1 MNYFTKV
8 LKYGLDYTYYGVL
21 NIVFNILYAIFSAL
35 AFVSFIPMLDVLFKQ
50 TKGVYIKPEYF
61 GISNIREYLEDYF
74 NYYISRQLETDI
86 SSTLILVVG
95 IVIFF
100 FLMKNLFNYLALYNI
115 TFVKNGLLKNLRGKL
130 YSKVVSM
137 PISYFLNKKKGD
149 LMSRITADILEIQTS
164 YLSILE
170 LMVREPLTILFTL
183 IVMFTI
189 SPELTLFVILFIP
202 ISGFIISII
211 GKKLR
216 KDSKEVQQQQS
227 NFLSMIDETI
237 SGQKVIKSFL
247 SESFFNQKFD
257 SINEM
262 LYKFSN
268 KVINRKNLAGPFS
281 EFMGILVIGVLL
293 WFGGKMVLINETIS
307 GTTFIVFMGLAYN
320 ILTPAKNLSKSF
332 YSIKKGNAA
341 AERVF
346 EIIEFKPENDSN
358 RDQLLETFIDKIE
371 FKNVDFSFGQTKIL
385 DKISFTIKKGE
396 SVALVGSSGSGKT
409 TIANL
414 LNGFYN
420 SDSGSIS
427 IDGMEI
433 SSITRESLYKKISIV
448 TQESI
453 LFNDTIMNNIRIG
466 DLDSIDGDIIN
477 AAKEANAHE
486 FILEQ
491 NEKYDTNIGD
501 YGGKLSG
508 GQKQRITIARAMLKS
523 PSILILDEAT
533 SSLDSESEKHV
544 QSAIENLMNQRTVFV
559 IAHRLS
565 TVHNASKI
573 LVLDNGKI
581 VQEGKHEELVN
592 IDGLYKQLHK
602 MQFRT

>member
-1 MNYFTKV
+1 MNYFTRV

-21 NIVFNILYAIFSAL
+21 NIIFNILYAIFSAL

-50 TKGVYIKPEYF
+50 TKDVYSEPEYS

-130 YSKVVSM
+130 YSRVISM

-247 SESFFNQKFD
+247 SESYFNQKFN
-257 SINEM
+257 SINQM

-346 EIIEFKPENDSN
+346 EIIEFQPDNDSN
-358 RDQLLETFIDKIE
+358 RDQLLETFNDKIE
-371 FKNVDFSFGQTKIL
+371 FKNVDFSYGQIKIL
-385 DKISFTIKKGE
+385 DNISFSIKKGE

-420 SDSGSIS
+420 SNSGSIS

-433 SSITRESLYKKISIV
+433 SSITRDSLYKNISIV

-466 DLDSIDGDIIN
+466 DLDSMDEDIVN

-486 FILEQ
+486 FIIQ
-491 NEKYDTNIGD
+491 QIEKYDTNIGD

-508 GQKQRITIARAMLKS
+508 GQKQRLTIARAMLKS

-533 SSLDSESEKHV
+533 SSLDSESEKKI
-544 QSAIENLMNQRTVFV
+544 QDAIDKLMLDKTSLI
-559 IAHRLS
+559 IAHKFS
-565 TVHNASKI
+565 TIKKCDKI
-573 LVLDNGKI
+573 ILIDKGRI
-581 VQEGKHEELVN
+581 VAEGTHDELIN
-592 IDGLYKQLHK
+592 SNSSYKNMNELQ
-602 MQFRT
+602 M

>member
-50 TKGVYIKPEYF
+50 TKDVYIEPEYS

-130 YSKVVSM
+130 YSRVISM

-247 SESFFNQKFD
+247 SESYFNQKFN
-257 SINEM
+257 SINKM

-346 EIIEFKPENDSN
+346 EIIEFQPDNDSN
-358 RDQLLETFIDKIE
+358 RDQLLETFNDKIE
-371 FKNVDFSFGQTKIL
+371 FKNVDFSYGQTKIL
-385 DKISFTIKKGE
+385 DKISFSIKKGD

-420 SDSGSIS
+420 SNSGSIS

-433 SSITRESLYKKISIV
+433 SSITRDSLYKNISIV

-466 DLDSIDGDIIN
+466 DLDSMDEDIVN

-486 FILEQ
+486 FIIQQIEQ
-491 NEKYDTNIGD
+491 YDTNIGD

-508 GQKQRITIARAMLKS
+508 GQKQRLTIARAMLKS

-533 SSLDSESEKHV
+533 SSLDSESEKKI
-544 QSAIENLMNQRTVFV
+544 QDAIDKLMLDKTSLI
-559 IAHRLS
+559 IAHKFS
-565 TVHNASKI
+565 TIKKCDKI
-573 LVLDNGKI
+573 ILIDKGRI
-581 VQEGKHEELVN
+581 VAEGTHDELIN
-592 IDGLYKQLHK
+592 SNSSYKNMNELQ
-602 MQFRT
+602 M

>member
-8 LKYGLDYTYYGVL
+8 LKYGLEYSYFAVL
-21 NIVFNILYAIFSAL
+21 NILFNILYAIFSAL

-50 TKGVYIKPEYF
+50 TKKVYEVPEYS
-61 GISNIREYLEDYF
+61 GIGNIREYAENYF
-74 NYYISRQLETDI
+74 NYYISKQLETDI
-86 SSTLILVVG
+86 STTLIIVVS

-100 FLMKNLFNYLALYNI
+100 FLMKNVFNYLALFNI
-115 TFVKNGLLKNLRGKL
+115 TFVKNGLLKKLRESL
-130 YSKVVSM
+130 YSKVLVM
-137 PISYFLNKKKGD
+137 PIPYFINKKKGD

-211 GKKLR
+211 GKRLR

-227 NFLSMIDETI
+227 NFLSIIDETI

-247 SESFFNQKFD
+247 SESFFSRKFD
-257 SINEM
+257 KINH
-262 LYKFSN
+262 LLFKYSN

-293 WFGGKMVLINETIS
+293 WFGGRMVLVSESIS

-346 EIIEFKPENDSN
+346 EIIEYDKYSNDRTRNIEIEEFK
-358 RDQLLETFIDKIE
+358 DKISFQDLE
-371 FKNVDFSFGQTKIL
+371 FSYGESKIL
-385 DKISFTIKKGE
+385 DGITFTIKKGE
-396 SVALVGSSGSGKT
+396 SVALVGSSGSGKS

-414 LNGFYN
+414 LNGFF
-420 SDSGSIS
+420 SADSGSLL
-427 IDGMEI
+427 IDGINI
-433 SSITRESLYKKISIV
+433 SDIKRESLYKNISIV

-453 LFNDTIMNNIRIG
+453 LFNDNIFNNIKIG
-466 DLDSIDGDIIN
+466 NLDSEKEDIIS

-486 FILEQ
+486 FIEEQ
-491 NEKYDTNIGD
+491 INGYETVIGD
-501 YGGKLSG
+501 YGNKLSG
-508 GQKQRITIARAMLKS
+508 GQKQRLTIARAMLKS

-533 SSLDSESEKHV
+533 SSLDSKSEKKI
-544 QSAIENLMNQRTVFV
+544 QDAINKLMQGKTSLI
-559 IAHRLS
+559 IAHKFS
-565 TVHNASKI
+565 TIKKCDKI
-573 LVLDNGKI
+573 ILIDKGRI
-581 VQEGKHEELVN
+581 IAQGTHEELIN
-592 IDGLYKQLHK
+592 SNSSYKNMNELQI
-602 MQFRT
+602 

>member
-1 MNYFTKV
+1 MSYFTRV
-8 LKYGLDYTYYGVL
+8 LKYGIEYYYYGVL
-21 NIVFNILYAIFSAL
+21 NILFNILYAIFSAL

-50 TKGVYIKPEYF
+50 TKTVYTEPKYVGF
-61 GISNIREYLEDYF
+61 SNILEYTEDYF
-74 NYYISRQLETDI
+74 NYYLSNQLETDI

-115 TFVKNGLLKNLRGKL
+115 TFVKNGLLKNLRENL
-130 YSKVVSM
+130 YSKVLNM

-170 LMVREPLTILFTL
+170 LMVREPLTIIFTL

-189 SPELTLFVILFIP
+189 SPQLTLFVTLFIP

-227 NFLSMIDETI
+227 NFLSIIDETI

-247 SESFFNQKFD
+247 SENFFHNKFK
-257 SINEM
+257 SINNL
-262 LYKFSN
+262 LYRFSN

-293 WFGGKMVLINETIS
+293 WFGGKMVLISETIS

-346 EIIEFKPENDSN
+346 EIIEYNKNKYDENRTLDFKKFKKNI
-358 RDQLLETFIDKIE
+358 TFNNVE
-371 FKNVDFSFGQTKIL
+371 FSYGEVKIL
-385 DKISFTIKKGE
+385 DKISFTINKGE

-414 LNGFYN
+414 LNGFFGPT
-420 SDSGSIS
+420 SGNILIDDISIS
-427 IDGMEI
+427 N
-433 SSITRESLYKKISIV
+433 ITKESLYRNISIV

-453 LFNDTIMNNIRIG
+453 LFNDTILNNIRIG
-466 DLDSIDGDIIN
+466 NLEASKEDIIE
-477 AAKEANAHE
+477 ASKEANAHE
-486 FILEQ
+486 FIQEQ
-491 NEKYDTNIGD
+491 LNSYDTTIGD
-501 YGGKLSG
+501 YGNNLSG
-508 GQKQRITIARAMLKS
+508 GQKQRLTIARAMLKS

-533 SSLDSESEKHV
+533 SSLDSKSEKKI
-544 QSAIENLMNQRTVFV
+544 QNAIDKLMHGKTSLI
-559 IAHRLS
+559 IAHKFS
-565 TVHNASKI
+565 TIKKCDKI
-573 LVLDNGKI
+573 ILIDKGRI
-581 VQEGKHEELVN
+581 IAQGTHQELINSNSSYKNMNELQ
-592 IDGLYKQLHK
+592 I
-602 MQFRT
+602 

>member
-1 MNYFTKV
+1 MSYFTRV
-8 LKYGLDYTYYGVL
+8 LKYGIEYYNYGVL
-21 NIVFNILYAIFSAL
+21 NILFNILYAIFSAL

-50 TKGVYIKPEYF
+50 TKTVYTEPEYVGF
-61 GISNIREYLEDYF
+61 SNILEYTEDYF
-74 NYYISRQLETDI
+74 NYYLSNQLETDI

-115 TFVKNGLLKNLRGKL
+115 TFVKNGLLKNLRENL
-130 YSKVVSM
+130 YFKVLNM
-137 PISYFLNKKKGD
+137 PIPYFLNKKKGD

-170 LMVREPLTILFTL
+170 LMVREPLTIIFTL

-189 SPELTLFVILFIP
+189 SPQLTLFVTLFIP

-227 NFLSMIDETI
+227 NFLSIIDETI

-247 SESFFNQKFD
+247 SENFFHNKFK
-257 SINEM
+257 SINNL
-262 LYKFSN
+262 LYRFSN

-293 WFGGKMVLINETIS
+293 WFGGKMVLISETIS

-346 EIIEFKPENDSN
+346 EIIEY
-358 RDQLLETFIDKIE
+358 DKDKYEEKRTIE
-371 FKNVDFSFGQTKIL
+371 FKKFNKNITFNNVEFNYGEVKIL

-414 LNGFYN
+414 LNGFFGPT
-420 SDSGSIS
+420 SGNILIDDINIS
-427 IDGMEI
+427 N
-433 SSITRESLYKKISIV
+433 ITKETLYRKISIV

-453 LFNDTIMNNIRIG
+453 LFNDTILNNIRIG
-466 DLDSIDGDIIN
+466 NLEASKEDIIE
-477 AAKEANAHE
+477 ASKEANAHE
-486 FILEQ
+486 FIQEQ
-491 NEKYDTNIGD
+491 LNGYDTMIGD
-501 YGGKLSG
+501 YGNNLSG
-508 GQKQRITIARAMLKS
+508 GQKQRLTIARAMLKS

-533 SSLDSESEKHV
+533 SSLDSESEKKI
-544 QSAIENLMNQRTVFV
+544 QNAIDKLMHGKTSLI
-559 IAHRLS
+559 IAHKFS
-565 TVHNASKI
+565 TIKKCDKI
-573 LVLDNGKI
+573 ILIDKGRI
-581 VQEGKHEELVN
+581 IAQGTHQELINSNSSYKNMNELQ
-592 IDGLYKQLHK
+592 I
-602 MQFRT
+602 

>member
-50 TKGVYIKPEYF
+50 TKEVYIEPEYS

-130 YSKVVSM
+130 YSKVISM

-346 EIIEFKPENDSN
+346 EIIEFKLDNDSN
-358 RDQLLETFIDKIE
+358 RDQLLETFKDKIE
-371 FKNVDFSFGQTKIL
+371 FKNVDFSYGQSKIL
-385 DKISFTIKKGE
+385 DKISFTIKKGQ

-433 SSITRESLYKKISIV
+433 SSITRESLYKNISIV

-466 DLDSIDGDIIN
+466 DLDSIDEDIVN

-491 NEKYDTNIGD
+491 SEKYDTNIGD

-508 GQKQRITIARAMLKS
+508 GQKQRLTIARAMLKS

-533 SSLDSESEKHV
+533 SSLDSESEKKI
-544 QSAIENLMNQRTVFV
+544 QDAIDKLMVDKTLLI
-559 IAHRLS
+559 IAHKFS
-565 TVHNASKI
+565 TIKKCDKI
-573 LVLDNGKI
+573 ILIDKGRILA
-581 VQEGKHEELVN
+581 EGTHDELIN
-592 IDGLYKQLHK
+592 SNSSYKNMNELQ
-602 MQFRT
+602 M

>member
-50 TKGVYIKPEYF
+50 TKEVYIEPEYS

-130 YSKVVSM
+130 YSKVISM

-346 EIIEFKPENDSN
+346 EIIEFKPDNDSN
-358 RDQLLETFIDKIE
+358 RDQLLETFKDKIE
-371 FKNVDFSFGQTKIL
+371 FKNVDFSYGQSKIL
-385 DKISFTIKKGE
+385 DKISFTIKKGQ

-427 IDGMEI
+427 IDGMQI

-491 NEKYDTNIGD
+491 SEKYDTNIGD

-508 GQKQRITIARAMLKS
+508 GQKQRLTIARAMLKS

-533 SSLDSESEKHV
+533 SSLDSESEKKI
-544 QSAIENLMNQRTVFV
+544 QDAIDKLMLDKTSLI
-559 IAHRLS
+559 IAHKFS
-565 TVHNASKI
+565 TIRKCDKI
-573 LVLDNGKI
+573 ILIDKGRI
-581 VQEGKHEELVN
+581 VAEGTHDELIN
-592 IDGLYKQLHK
+592 SNSSYKNMNELQ
-602 MQFRT
+602 M

>member
-1 MNYFTKV
+1 MSYFTRV
-8 LKYGLDYTYYGVL
+8 LKYGIEYYNYGVL
-21 NIVFNILYAIFSAL
+21 NILFNILYAIFSAL

-50 TKGVYIKPEYF
+50 TKTVYTEPEYVGF
-61 GISNIREYLEDYF
+61 SNILEYTEDYF
-74 NYYISRQLETDI
+74 NYYLSNRIETDI

-115 TFVKNGLLKNLRGKL
+115 TFVKNGLLKNLRENL
-130 YSKVVSM
+130 YSKVLNM

-170 LMVREPLTILFTL
+170 LMVREPLTIIFTL

-189 SPELTLFVILFIP
+189 SPQLTLFVTLFIP

-227 NFLSMIDETI
+227 NFLSIIDETI

-247 SESFFNQKFD
+247 SENFFHNKFK
-257 SINEM
+257 SINNL
-262 LYKFSN
+262 LYRFSN

-293 WFGGKMVLINETIS
+293 WFGGKMVLISETIS

-346 EIIEFKPENDSN
+346 EIIEYNKNKYDENRTLDFKKFKKNI
-358 RDQLLETFIDKIE
+358 TFNNVE
-371 FKNVDFSFGQTKIL
+371 FSYGEVKIL

-414 LNGFYN
+414 LNGFF
-420 SDSGSIS
+420 SPTSGNILIDDINIS
-427 IDGMEI
+427 N
-433 SSITRESLYKKISIV
+433 ITKESLYRNISIV

-453 LFNDTIMNNIRIG
+453 LFNDTILNNIRIG
-466 DLDSIDGDIIN
+466 NLEASKEDIIE
-477 AAKEANAHE
+477 ASKEANAHE
-486 FILEQ
+486 FIQEQ
-491 NEKYDTNIGD
+491 LNSYDTTIGD
-501 YGGKLSG
+501 YGNNLSG
-508 GQKQRITIARAMLKS
+508 GQKQRLTIARAMLKS

-533 SSLDSESEKHV
+533 SSLDSESEKKI
-544 QSAIENLMNQRTVFV
+544 QIAIDKLMHGKTSLI
-559 IAHRLS
+559 IAHKFS
-565 TVHNASKI
+565 TIKKCDKI
-573 LVLDNGKI
+573 ILIDKGRI
-581 VQEGKHEELVN
+581 IAQGTHQELINSNSSYKNMNELQ
-592 IDGLYKQLHK
+592 I
-602 MQFRT
+602 

>member
-1 MNYFTKV
+1 MSYFTRV
-8 LKYGLDYTYYGVL
+8 LKYGIEYYNYGVL
-21 NIVFNILYAIFSAL
+21 NILFNILYAIFSAL

-50 TKGVYIKPEYF
+50 TKTVYTEPEYVGF
-61 GISNIREYLEDYF
+61 SNILEYTEDYF
-74 NYYISRQLETDI
+74 NYYLSNQLETDI

-115 TFVKNGLLKNLRGKL
+115 TFVKNGLLKNLRENL
-130 YSKVVSM
+130 YSKVLNM

-170 LMVREPLTILFTL
+170 LMVREPLTIIFTL

-189 SPELTLFVILFIP
+189 SPQLTLFVTLFIP

-227 NFLSMIDETI
+227 NFLSIIDETI

-247 SESFFNQKFD
+247 SENFFHNKFK
-257 SINEM
+257 SINNL
-262 LYKFSN
+262 LYRFSN

-293 WFGGKMVLINETIS
+293 WFGGKMVLISETIS

-346 EIIEFKPENDSN
+346 EIIEYNKNKYDENRTLDFKKFKKNI
-358 RDQLLETFIDKIE
+358 TFNNVE
-371 FKNVDFSFGQTKIL
+371 FSYGEVKIL
-385 DKISFTIKKGE
+385 DKISFTINKGE

-414 LNGFYN
+414 LNGFFGPT
-420 SDSGSIS
+420 SGNILIDDISIS
-427 IDGMEI
+427 N
-433 SSITRESLYKKISIV
+433 ITKESLYRNISIV

-453 LFNDTIMNNIRIG
+453 LFNDTILNNIRIG
-466 DLDSIDGDIIN
+466 NLEASKEDIIE
-477 AAKEANAHE
+477 ASKEANAHE
-486 FILEQ
+486 FIQEQ
-491 NEKYDTNIGD
+491 LNSYDTTIGD
-501 YGGKLSG
+501 YGNNLSG
-508 GQKQRITIARAMLKS
+508 GQKQRLTIARAMLKS

-533 SSLDSESEKHV
+533 SSLDSESEKKI
-544 QSAIENLMNQRTVFV
+544 QNAIDKLMHGKTSLI
-559 IAHRLS
+559 IAHKFS
-565 TVHNASKI
+565 TIKKCDKI
-573 LVLDNGKI
+573 ILIDKGRI
-581 VQEGKHEELVN
+581 IAQGTHEELIN
-592 IDGLYKQLHK
+592 SNSSYKNMNELQI
-602 MQFRT
+602 

>member
-8 LKYGLDYTYYGVL
+8 LKYGLEYSYFAVL
-21 NIVFNILYAIFSAL
+21 NILFNILYAIFSAL

-50 TKGVYIKPEYF
+50 TKKVYEMPVYS
-61 GISNIREYLEDYF
+61 GIGNIREYAENYF
-74 NYYISRQLETDI
+74 NYYISKQLETDI
-86 SSTLILVVG
+86 STTLIIVVS

-100 FLMKNLFNYLALYNI
+100 FLMKNVFNYLALFNI
-115 TFVKNGLLKNLRGKL
+115 TFVKNGLLKKLRERL
-130 YSKVVSM
+130 YSKVLVM
-137 PISYFLNKKKGD
+137 PIPYFINKKKGD

-211 GKKLR
+211 GKRLR

-227 NFLSMIDETI
+227 NFLSIIEETI

-247 SESFFNQKFD
+247 SESFFSRKFD
-257 SINEM
+257 KINH
-262 LYKFSN
+262 LLFKYSN

-293 WFGGKMVLINETIS
+293 WFGGRMVLVSESIS

-346 EIIEFKPENDSN
+346 EIIEYDKYTNDGTRN
-358 RDQLLETFIDKIE
+358 IEIEE
-371 FKNVDFSFGQTKIL
+371 FKNKISFQDLEFSYGESKIL
-385 DKISFTIKKGE
+385 DGITFTIKKGE
-396 SVALVGSSGSGKT
+396 SVALVGSSGSGKS

-414 LNGFYN
+414 LNGFF
-420 SDSGSIS
+420 SADSGSLL
-427 IDGMEI
+427 IDGINI
-433 SSITRESLYKKISIV
+433 SDIKRESLYKNISIV

-453 LFNDTIMNNIRIG
+453 LFNDNIFNNIKIG
-466 DLDSIDGDIIN
+466 NLDAEKEDIIR

-486 FILEQ
+486 FIEEQ
-491 NEKYDTNIGD
+491 INGYETVIGD
-501 YGGKLSG
+501 YGNKLSG
-508 GQKQRITIARAMLKS
+508 GQKQRLTIARAMLKS

-533 SSLDSESEKHV
+533 SSLDSKSEKKI
-544 QSAIENLMNQRTVFV
+544 QDAINKLMQGKTSLI
-559 IAHRLS
+559 IAHKFS
-565 TVHNASKI
+565 TIKKCDKI
-573 LVLDNGKI
+573 ILIDKGRI
-581 VQEGKHEELVN
+581 IAQGTHEELIN
-592 IDGLYKQLHK
+592 SNSSYKNMNELQI
-602 MQFRT
+602 

>member
-1 MNYFTKV
+1 MNYFTRV
-8 LKYGLDYTYYGVL
+8 LKYGIDYSYFGLL
-21 NIVFNILYAIFSAL
+21 NILFNILYAIFSAL

-50 TKGVYIKPEYF
+50 TEIVYTKPEYT
-61 GISNIREYLEDYF
+61 GIGNIREYLESYF
-74 NYYISRQLETDI
+74 NYYLSSQLETDV
-86 SSTLILVVG
+86 SSTLIIVVG
-95 IVIFF
+95 IVVFF
-100 FLMKNLFNYLALYNI
+100 FLMKNIFNYLALYNI
-115 TFVKNGLLKNLRGKL
+115 TFVKNGLLKNLRENL
-130 YSKVVSM
+130 YSKVLNM

-189 SPELTLFVILFIP
+189 SPRLTLFVTLFIP

-227 NFLSMIDETI
+227 NFLSIIDETI

-247 SESFFNQKFD
+247 SESFFLDKFKG
-257 SINEM
+257 INS
-262 LYKFSN
+262 LLFKFSN

-293 WFGGKMVLINETIS
+293 WFGGKMVLISETIS

-346 EIIEFKPENDSN
+346 EIIEYNNDRVDQKRVVELIKFENKI
-358 RDQLLETFIDKIE
+358 TFENIE
-371 FKNVDFSFGQTKIL
+371 FNYGDSKIL
-385 DKISFTIKKGE
+385 DKISFNINKGE

-409 TIANL
+409 TIANI
-414 LNGFYN
+414 LNGFFN
-420 SDSGSIS
+420 PKSGNLLIDNNNIS
-427 IDGMEI
+427 Q
-433 SSITRESLYKKISIV
+433 ITKESLYKNISIV

-453 LFNDTIMNNIRIG
+453 LFNDSILNNIKIG
-466 DLDSIDGDIIN
+466 NLDSKKEDVIN
-477 AAKEANAHE
+477 AAKDANAHE
-486 FILEQ
+486 FIEQ
-491 NEKYDTNIGD
+491 QLNGYDTMIGD
-501 YGGKLSG
+501 YGNKLSG
-508 GQKQRITIARAMLKS
+508 GQKQRLTIARAMLKS

-533 SSLDSESEKHV
+533 SSLDSKSEKKI
-544 QSAIENLMNQRTVFV
+544 QDAINKLMEGKTSLI
-559 IAHRLS
+559 IAHKFS
-565 TVHNASKI
+565 TIKKCDKI
-573 LVLDNGKI
+573 ILIDKGRI
-581 VQEGKHEELVN
+581 IAQGTHEELIN
-592 IDGLYKQLHK
+592 SNSSYKNMNELQI
-602 MQFRT
+602 

>member
-8 LKYGLDYTYYGVL
+8 LKYGLEYSYFAVL
-21 NIVFNILYAIFSAL
+21 NILFNILYAIFSAL

-50 TKGVYIKPEYF
+50 TKKVYEMPVYS
-61 GISNIREYLEDYF
+61 GIGNIREYAENYF
-74 NYYISRQLETDI
+74 NYYISKQLETDI
-86 SSTLILVVG
+86 STTLIIVVS

-100 FLMKNLFNYLALYNI
+100 FLMKNVFNYLALFNI
-115 TFVKNGLLKNLRGKL
+115 TFVKNGLLKKLRESL
-130 YSKVVSM
+130 YSKVLVM
-137 PISYFLNKKKGD
+137 PIPYFINKKKGD

-211 GKKLR
+211 GKRLR

-227 NFLSMIDETI
+227 NFLSIIDETI

-247 SESFFNQKFD
+247 SESFFSRKFD
-257 SINEM
+257 KINHL
-262 LYKFSN
+262 LYKYSN

-293 WFGGKMVLINETIS
+293 WFGGRMVLVSESIS

-346 EIIEFKPENDSN
+346 EIIEYDKYTNDWTRNIEIEEFK
-358 RDQLLETFIDKIE
+358 DKISFQDLE
-371 FKNVDFSFGQTKIL
+371 FSYGESKIL
-385 DKISFTIKKGE
+385 DGITFTIKKGE
-396 SVALVGSSGSGKT
+396 SVALVGSSGSGKS

-414 LNGFYN
+414 LNGFF
-420 SDSGSIS
+420 SADSGSLL
-427 IDGMEI
+427 IDGINI
-433 SSITRESLYKKISIV
+433 SDIKRESLYKNISIV

-453 LFNDTIMNNIRIG
+453 LFNDNIFNNIKIG
-466 DLDSIDGDIIN
+466 NLDAEKEDIIR

-486 FILEQ
+486 FIEEQ
-491 NEKYDTNIGD
+491 INGYETVIGD
-501 YGGKLSG
+501 YGNKLSG
-508 GQKQRITIARAMLKS
+508 GQKQRLTIARAMLKS

-533 SSLDSESEKHV
+533 SSLDSKSEKKI
-544 QSAIENLMNQRTVFV
+544 QDAINKLMQGKTSLI
-559 IAHRLS
+559 IAHKFS
-565 TVHNASKI
+565 TIKKCDKI
-573 LVLDNGKI
+573 ILIDKGRI
-581 VQEGKHEELVN
+581 IAQGTHEELIN
-592 IDGLYKQLHK
+592 SNSSYKNMNELQI
-602 MQFRT
+602 

>member
-50 TKGVYIKPEYF
+50 TKEVYIEPEYS
-61 GISNIREYLEDYF
+61 GISNVREYLEDYF

-130 YSKVVSM
+130 YSKVISM

-358 RDQLLETFIDKIE
+358 RDQLLETFKDKIE
-371 FKNVDFSFGQTKIL
+371 FKNVDFSYGQSKIL
-385 DKISFTIKKGE
+385 DKISFTIKKGQ

-466 DLDSIDGDIIN
+466 DLDSTDGDIIN
-477 AAKEANAHE
+477 AAREANAHK

-491 NEKYDTNIGD
+491 SEKYDTNIGD

-508 GQKQRITIARAMLKS
+508 GQKQRLTIARAMLKS

-533 SSLDSESEKHV
+533 SSLDSESEKKI
-544 QSAIENLMNQRTVFV
+544 QDAIDKLMLDKTSLI
-559 IAHRLS
+559 IAHKFS
-565 TVHNASKI
+565 TIKKCDKI
-573 LVLDNGKI
+573 ILIDKGRI
-581 VQEGKHEELVN
+581 VAEGTHDELIN
-592 IDGLYKQLHK
+592 SNSSYKNMNELQ
-602 MQFRT
+602 M

>member
-1 MNYFTKV
+1 MNYFTRV

-21 NIVFNILYAIFSAL
+21 NIIFNILYAIFSAL

-50 TKGVYIKPEYF
+50 TKDVYTEPEYS

-130 YSKVVSM
+130 YSRVISM

-237 SGQKVIKSFL
+237 SGQKIIKSFL
-247 SESFFNQKFD
+247 SESYFNQKFN
-257 SINEM
+257 SINKM

-346 EIIEFKPENDSN
+346 EIIEFQPDNDSN
-358 RDQLLETFIDKIE
+358 RDQLLETFNDKIE
-371 FKNVDFSFGQTKIL
+371 FKNVDFSYGQTKIL
-385 DKISFTIKKGE
+385 DKISFSIKKGE

-420 SDSGSIS
+420 SNSGSIS

-433 SSITRESLYKKISIV
+433 SSITRDSLYKNISIV

-466 DLDSIDGDIIN
+466 DLDSMDEDIVN

-486 FILEQ
+486 FIIQ
-491 NEKYDTNIGD
+491 QIEKYDTNIGD
-501 YGGKLSG
+501 YGGRLSG
-508 GQKQRITIARAMLKS
+508 GQKQRLTIARAMLKS

-533 SSLDSESEKHV
+533 SSLDSESEKKI
-544 QSAIENLMNQRTVFV
+544 QDAIDKLMLDKTSLI
-559 IAHRLS
+559 IAHKFS
-565 TVHNASKI
+565 TIKKCDKI
-573 LVLDNGKI
+573 ILIDKGRI
-581 VQEGKHEELVN
+581 VAEGTHDELIN
-592 IDGLYKQLHK
+592 SNSSYKNMNELQ
-602 MQFRT
+602 M

>member
-8 LKYGLDYTYYGVL
+8 LKYGLEYSYFAVL
-21 NIVFNILYAIFSAL
+21 NILFNILYAIFSAL

-50 TKGVYIKPEYF
+50 TKKVYEAPVYS
-61 GISNIREYLEDYF
+61 GIGNIREYAENYF
-74 NYYISRQLETDI
+74 NYYISKQLETDI
-86 SSTLILVVG
+86 STTLIIVVS

-100 FLMKNLFNYLALYNI
+100 FLMKNVFNYLALFNI
-115 TFVKNGLLKNLRGKL
+115 TFVKNGLLKKLRESL
-130 YSKVVSM
+130 YSKVLVM
-137 PISYFLNKKKGD
+137 PIPYFINKKKGD

-211 GKKLR
+211 GKRLR

-227 NFLSMIDETI
+227 NFLSIIDETI

-247 SESFFNQKFD
+247 SESFFSRKFD
-257 SINEM
+257 KINHL
-262 LYKFSN
+262 LYKYSN

-293 WFGGKMVLINETIS
+293 WFGGRMVLVSESIS

-346 EIIEFKPENDSN
+346 EIIEYDKYTNDWTRNIEIENFK
-358 RDQLLETFIDKIE
+358 DKISFQDLE
-371 FKNVDFSFGQTKIL
+371 FSYGKSKIL
-385 DKISFTIKKGE
+385 DGITFTIKKGE
-396 SVALVGSSGSGKT
+396 SVALVGSSGSGKS

-414 LNGFYN
+414 LNGFF
-420 SDSGSIS
+420 SADSGSLL
-427 IDGMEI
+427 IDGINI
-433 SSITRESLYKKISIV
+433 SDIKRESLYKNISIV

-453 LFNDTIMNNIRIG
+453 LFNDNIFNNIKIG
-466 DLDSIDGDIIN
+466 NLDAEKEDIIS

-486 FILEQ
+486 FIEEQ
-491 NEKYDTNIGD
+491 INGYETVIGD
-501 YGGKLSG
+501 YGNKLSG
-508 GQKQRITIARAMLKS
+508 GQKQRLTIARAMLKS

-533 SSLDSESEKHV
+533 SSLDSKSEKKI
-544 QSAIENLMNQRTVFV
+544 QDAINKLMQGKTSLI
-559 IAHRLS
+559 IAHKFS
-565 TVHNASKI
+565 TIKKCDKI
-573 LVLDNGKI
+573 ILIDKGRI
-581 VQEGKHEELVN
+581 IAQGTHEELIN
-592 IDGLYKQLHK
+592 SNSSYKNMNELQI
-602 MQFRT
+602 

>member
-1 MNYFTKV
+1 MSYFTRV
-8 LKYGLDYTYYGVL
+8 LKYGIEYYYYGVL
-21 NIVFNILYAIFSAL
+21 NILFNILYAIFSAL

-50 TKGVYIKPEYF
+50 TKTVYTEPEY
-61 GISNIREYLEDYF
+61 GGLNNILEYTEDYF
-74 NYYISRQLETDI
+74 NYYLSNQLETDI

-115 TFVKNGLLKNLRGKL
+115 TFVKNGLLKNLRENL
-130 YSKVVSM
+130 YSKVLNM

-170 LMVREPLTILFTL
+170 LMVREPLTIIFTL

-189 SPELTLFVILFIP
+189 SPQLTLFVTLFIP

-227 NFLSMIDETI
+227 NFLSIIDETI

-247 SESFFNQKFD
+247 SENFFHNKFK
-257 SINEM
+257 SINNL
-262 LYKFSN
+262 LYRFSN

-293 WFGGKMVLINETIS
+293 WFGGKMVLISETIS

-346 EIIEFKPENDSN
+346 EIIEYNKNKYDENRTLDFKKFKKNI
-358 RDQLLETFIDKIE
+358 TFN
-371 FKNVDFSFGQTKIL
+371 NVEFSFGEVKIL
-385 DKISFTIKKGE
+385 DKISFTINKGE

-414 LNGFYN
+414 LNGFFGPT
-420 SDSGSIS
+420 SGNILIDDISIS
-427 IDGMEI
+427 N
-433 SSITRESLYKKISIV
+433 ITKESLYRNISIV

-453 LFNDTIMNNIRIG
+453 LFNDTILNNIRIG
-466 DLDSIDGDIIN
+466 NLEASKEDIIE
-477 AAKEANAHE
+477 ASKEANAHE
-486 FILEQ
+486 FIQEQ
-491 NEKYDTNIGD
+491 LNSYDTTIGD
-501 YGGKLSG
+501 FGNNLSG
-508 GQKQRITIARAMLKS
+508 GQKQRLTIARAILKS

-533 SSLDSESEKHV
+533 SSLDSESEKKI
-544 QSAIENLMNQRTVFV
+544 QNAIDKLMHGKTSLI
-559 IAHRLS
+559 IAHKFS
-565 TVHNASKI
+565 TIKKCDKI
-573 LVLDNGKI
+573 ILIDKGRI
-581 VQEGKHEELVN
+581 IAQGTHQELINSNSSYKNMNELQ
-592 IDGLYKQLHK
+592 I
-602 MQFRT
+602 

>member
-8 LKYGLDYTYYGVL
+8 LKYGLEYSYFALL
-21 NIVFNILYAIFSAL
+21 NIIFNILYAIFSAL

-50 TKGVYIKPEYF
+50 TKKVYEVPEYS
-61 GISNIREYLEDYF
+61 GIGNIREYAENYF
-74 NYYISRQLETDI
+74 NYYISKQLETDI
-86 SSTLILVVG
+86 STTLIIVVS

-100 FLMKNLFNYLALYNI
+100 FLMKNVFNYLALFNI
-115 TFVKNGLLKNLRGKL
+115 TFVKNGLLKKLRERL
-130 YSKVVSM
+130 YSKVLVM
-137 PISYFLNKKKGD
+137 PIPYFINKKKGD

-211 GKKLR
+211 GKRLR

-227 NFLSMIDETI
+227 NFLSIIDETI

-247 SESFFNQKFD
+247 SESFFSRKFD
-257 SINEM
+257 KINHL
-262 LYKFSN
+262 LYKYSN

-293 WFGGKMVLINETIS
+293 WFGGRLVLVSESIS

-346 EIIEFKPENDSN
+346 EIIEYDKYSNDGTRNIEIEEFK
-358 RDQLLETFIDKIE
+358 DKISFQDLE
-371 FKNVDFSFGQTKIL
+371 FSYGESKIL
-385 DKISFTIKKGE
+385 DGITFTIKKGE
-396 SVALVGSSGSGKT
+396 SVALVGSSGSGKS

-414 LNGFYN
+414 LNGFF
-420 SDSGSIS
+420 SADSGSLL
-427 IDGMEI
+427 IDGINI
-433 SSITRESLYKKISIV
+433 SDIKRESLYKNISIV

-453 LFNDTIMNNIRIG
+453 LFNDNIFNNIKIG
-466 DLDSIDGDIIN
+466 NLDAEKEDIIS

-486 FILEQ
+486 FIEEQ
-491 NEKYDTNIGD
+491 INGYETVIGD
-501 YGGKLSG
+501 YGNKLSG
-508 GQKQRITIARAMLKS
+508 GQKQRLTIARAMLKS

-533 SSLDSESEKHV
+533 SSLDSKSEKKI
-544 QSAIENLMNQRTVFV
+544 QDAINKLMQGKTSLI
-559 IAHRLS
+559 IAHKFS
-565 TVHNASKI
+565 TIKKCDKI
-573 LVLDNGKI
+573 ILIDKGRI
-581 VQEGKHEELVN
+581 IAQGTHEELIN
-592 IDGLYKQLHK
+592 SNSSYKNMNELQI
-602 MQFRT
+602 

>member
-50 TKGVYIKPEYF
+50 TKEVYIEPDYS
-61 GISNIREYLEDYF
+61 GISNVREYLEDYF

-130 YSKVVSM
+130 YSKVISM

-346 EIIEFKPENDSN
+346 EIIEFKPDNDSN
-358 RDQLLETFIDKIE
+358 RDQLLETFKDKIE
-371 FKNVDFSFGQTKIL
+371 FKNVDFSYGQSKIL
-385 DKISFTIKKGE
+385 DKISFTIKKGQ

-491 NEKYDTNIGD
+491 SEKYDTNIGD

-508 GQKQRITIARAMLKS
+508 GQKQRLTIARAMLKS

-533 SSLDSESEKHV
+533 SSLDSESEKKI
-544 QSAIENLMNQRTVFV
+544 QDAIDKLMLDKTSLI
-559 IAHRLS
+559 IAHKFS
-565 TVHNASKI
+565 TIKKCDKI
-573 LVLDNGKI
+573 ILIDKGRI
-581 VQEGKHEELVN
+581 VAEGTHDELIN
-592 IDGLYKQLHK
+592 SNSSYKNMNELQ
-602 MQFRT
+602 M

>member
-1 MNYFTKV
+1 MNYFTRV

-21 NIVFNILYAIFSAL
+21 NIIFNILYAIFSAL

-50 TKGVYIKPEYF
+50 TKDVYNEPEYS
-61 GISNIREYLEDYF
+61 GISDIREYLEDYF
-74 NYYISRQLETDI
+74 NYYISKQLETDI

-130 YSKVVSM
+130 YSRVISM

-247 SESFFNQKFD
+247 SESYFNQKFN

-346 EIIEFKPENDSN
+346 EIIEFQPDNDSN
-358 RDQLLETFIDKIE
+358 RDQLLETFNDKIE
-371 FKNVDFSFGQTKIL
+371 FKNVDFSYGQTKIL
-385 DKISFTIKKGE
+385 DKISFSIKKGE

-420 SDSGSIS
+420 SSSGSIS

-433 SSITRESLYKKISIV
+433 SSITRDSLYKNISIV

-466 DLDSIDGDIIN
+466 DLDSIDEDIVN

-486 FILEQ
+486 FIIQ
-491 NEKYDTNIGD
+491 QIEKYDTNIGD

-508 GQKQRITIARAMLKS
+508 GQKQRLTIARAMLKS

-533 SSLDSESEKHV
+533 SSLDSESEKKI
-544 QSAIENLMNQRTVFV
+544 QDAIDKLMLDKTSLI
-559 IAHRLS
+559 IAHKFS
-565 TVHNASKI
+565 TIKKCDKI
-573 LVLDNGKI
+573 ILIEKGRI
-581 VQEGKHEELVN
+581 VAEGTHDELIN
-592 IDGLYKQLHK
+592 SNSSYKNMNELQ
-602 MQFRT
+602 M

>member
-1 MNYFTKV
+1 MNYFTRV
-8 LKYGLDYTYYGVL
+8 LKYGLDYSYFAVL
-21 NIVFNILYAIFSAL
+21 NIIFNILYAIFSAL

-50 TKGVYIKPEYF
+50 TKKVYIEPEYS
-61 GISNIREYLEDYF
+61 GISDIREYAENYF
-74 NYYISRQLETDI
+74 NYYISKQLETDI
-86 SSTLILVVG
+86 SSTLITVVS

-100 FLMKNLFNYLALYNI
+100 FLMKNIFNYLALYNI
-115 TFVKNGLLKNLRGKL
+115 TFVKNGLLKKLRENL
-130 YSKVVSM
+130 YSKVLLM

-189 SPELTLFVILFIP
+189 SPSLTLFVILFIP

-227 NFLSMIDETI
+227 NFLSIIDETI
-237 SGQKVIKSFL
+237 SGQKVIKSFI
-247 SESFFNQKFD
+247 SESFFLKKFD
-257 SINEM
+257 QINN
-262 LYKFSN
+262 LLFRYSN
-268 KVINRKNLAGPFS
+268 KVVNRKNLAGPFS

-293 WFGGKMVLINETIS
+293 WFGGKMVLINASIS

-346 EIIEFKPENDSN
+346 EIIEYNKEVNDQGRS
-358 RDQLLETFIDKIE
+358 IDMNE
-371 FKNVDFSFGQTKIL
+371 FN
-385 DKISFTIKKGE
+385 DKISFKDLEFSYGKSKIIDKLSFTINKGE
-396 SVALVGSSGSGKT
+396 SIALVGSSGSGKT

-414 LNGFYN
+414 LNGFFNAN
-420 SDSGSIS
+420 SGNII
-427 IDGMEI
+427 IDGI
-433 SSITRESLYKKISIV
+433 NIADIRRESLYKNISIV

-453 LFNDTIMNNIRIG
+453 LFNDTIFNNIKIG
-466 DLDSIDGDIIN
+466 NLDSNKKDIIN
-477 AAKEANAHE
+477 AAKEANAHD
-486 FILEQ
+486 FIENQ
-491 NEKYDTNIGD
+491 VNGYDTVIGD
-501 YGGKLSG
+501 YGNKLSG
-508 GQKQRITIARAMLKS
+508 GQKQRLTIARAMLKS

-533 SSLDSESEKHV
+533 SSLDSESEKKI
-544 QSAIENLMNQRTVFV
+544 QDAIDKLMYGKTSLI
-559 IAHRLS
+559 IAHKFS
-565 TVHNASKI
+565 TIKKCDKI
-573 LVLDNGKI
+573 ILIDKGRI
-581 VQEGKHEELVN
+581 VAQGTHDELIN
-592 IDGLYKQLHK
+592 SNSLYKNMNELQI
-602 MQFRT
+602 

>member
-1 MNYFTKV
+1 MNYFTRV

-21 NIVFNILYAIFSAL
+21 NIIFNILYAIFSAL

-50 TKGVYIKPEYF
+50 TKDVYSEPEYS

-130 YSKVVSM
+130 YSRVISM

-247 SESFFNQKFD
+247 SESYFNQKFN

-346 EIIEFKPENDSN
+346 EIIEFQPDNDSN
-358 RDQLLETFIDKIE
+358 RDQLLETFNDKIE
-371 FKNVDFSFGQTKIL
+371 FKNVDFSYGQTKIL
-385 DKISFTIKKGE
+385 DKISFSIKKGE

-420 SDSGSIS
+420 SNSGSIS

-433 SSITRESLYKKISIV
+433 SSITRDSLYKNISIV

-466 DLDSIDGDIIN
+466 NLDSIDEDIVN

-486 FILEQ
+486 FIIQ
-491 NEKYDTNIGD
+491 QIEKYDTNIGD

-508 GQKQRITIARAMLKS
+508 GQKQRLTIARAMLKS

-533 SSLDSESEKHV
+533 SSLDSESEKKI
-544 QSAIENLMNQRTVFV
+544 QDAIDKLMLDKTSLI
-559 IAHRLS
+559 IAHKFS
-565 TVHNASKI
+565 TIKKCDKI
-573 LVLDNGKI
+573 ILIDKGRI
-581 VQEGKHEELVN
+581 VAEGTHDELIN
-592 IDGLYKQLHK
+592 SNSSYKNMNELQ
-602 MQFRT
+602 M

>member
-50 TKGVYIKPEYF
+50 TKEVYIEPEYS
-61 GISNIREYLEDYF
+61 GISNVREYLEDYF

-130 YSKVVSM
+130 YSKVISM

-320 ILTPAKNLSKSF
+320 ILTQAKNLSKSF
-332 YSIKKGNAA
+332 YSIKKGNAE

-346 EIIEFKPENDSN
+346 EIIEFKLDNDSN
-358 RDQLLETFIDKIE
+358 RDQLLETFKDKIE
-371 FKNVDFSFGQTKIL
+371 FKNVDFSYGQSKIL
-385 DKISFTIKKGE
+385 EKISFTIKKGQ

-533 SSLDSESEKHV
+533 SSLDSESEKKI
-544 QSAIENLMNQRTVFV
+544 QDAIDKLMLNKTSLI
-559 IAHRLS
+559 IAHKFS
-565 TVHNASKI
+565 TIKKCDKI
-573 LVLDNGKI
+573 ILIDKGRI
-581 VQEGKHEELVN
+581 VAEGTHDELIN
-592 IDGLYKQLHK
+592 SNSSYKNMNELQ
-602 MQFRT
+602 M

>member
-1 MNYFTKV
+1 MSYFTRV
-8 LKYGLDYTYYGVL
+8 LKYGIEYYNYGVL
-21 NIVFNILYAIFSAL
+21 NILFNILYAIFSAL

-50 TKGVYIKPEYF
+50 TKTVYTEPEYVGF
-61 GISNIREYLEDYF
+61 SNILEYTEDYF
-74 NYYISRQLETDI
+74 NYYLSNQLETDI

-115 TFVKNGLLKNLRGKL
+115 TFVKNGLLKNLRENL
-130 YSKVVSM
+130 YSKVLNM

-170 LMVREPLTILFTL
+170 LMVREPLTIIFTL

-189 SPELTLFVILFIP
+189 SPQLTLFVTLFIP

-227 NFLSMIDETI
+227 NFLSIIDETI

-247 SESFFNQKFD
+247 SENFFHNKFK
-257 SINEM
+257 SINNL
-262 LYKFSN
+262 LYRFSN

-293 WFGGKMVLINETIS
+293 WFGGKMVLISETIS

-346 EIIEFKPENDSN
+346 EIIEYNKDKYDENRTIDFKKFKKNI
-358 RDQLLETFIDKIE
+358 TFNNVE
-371 FKNVDFSFGQTKIL
+371 FNYGEVKIL
-385 DKISFTIKKGE
+385 DKISFTINKGE

-414 LNGFYN
+414 LNGFFGPT
-420 SDSGSIS
+420 SGNILIDDISIS
-427 IDGMEI
+427 N
-433 SSITRESLYKKISIV
+433 ITKESLYRNISIV

-453 LFNDTIMNNIRIG
+453 LFNDTILNNIRIG
-466 DLDSIDGDIIN
+466 NLEASKEDIIE
-477 AAKEANAHE
+477 ASKEANAHE
-486 FILEQ
+486 FIQEQ
-491 NEKYDTNIGD
+491 LNSYDTTIGD
-501 YGGKLSG
+501 YGNNLSG
-508 GQKQRITIARAMLKS
+508 GQKQRLTIARAMLKS

-533 SSLDSESEKHV
+533 SSLDSESEKKI
-544 QSAIENLMNQRTVFV
+544 QNAIDKLMHGKTSLI
-559 IAHRLS
+559 IAHKFS
-565 TVHNASKI
+565 TIKKCDKI
-573 LVLDNGKI
+573 ILIDKGRI
-581 VQEGKHEELVN
+581 IAQGTHEELIN
-592 IDGLYKQLHK
+592 SNSSYKNMNELQI
-602 MQFRT
+602 

>member
-50 TKGVYIKPEYF
+50 TKGIYKEPEYS

-130 YSKVVSM
+130 YSKVISM

-346 EIIEFKPENDSN
+346 EIIEFKPDNDSN
-358 RDQLLETFIDKIE
+358 RDQLLETFKDKIE
-371 FKNVDFSFGQTKIL
+371 FKNVDFSYGQSKIL
-385 DKISFTIKKGE
+385 DKISFTIKKGQ

-466 DLDSIDGDIIN
+466 DLDSTDVDIIN

-491 NEKYDTNIGD
+491 SEKYDTNIGD

-508 GQKQRITIARAMLKS
+508 GQKQRLTIARAMLKS

-533 SSLDSESEKHV
+533 SSLDSESEKKI
-544 QSAIENLMNQRTVFV
+544 QDAIDKLMLDKTSLI
-559 IAHRLS
+559 IAHKFS
-565 TVHNASKI
+565 TIKKCDKI
-573 LVLDNGKI
+573 ILIDKGRI
-581 VQEGKHEELVN
+581 VAEGTHDELIN
-592 IDGLYKQLHK
+592 SNSSYKNMNELQ
-602 MQFRT
+602 M

>member
-1 MNYFTKV
+1 MSYFTRV
-8 LKYGLDYTYYGVL
+8 LKYGVDYFYYALL
-21 NIVFNILYAIFSAL
+21 NVFFNILYAIFSAL

-50 TKGVYIKPEYF
+50 TEKVYSKPNYT
-61 GISNIREYLEDYF
+61 GIGDIREYAENYF
-74 NYYISRQLETDI
+74 NYYLSNQLETDI
-86 SSTLILVVG
+86 SSTLILVVS

-100 FLMKNLFNYLALYNI
+100 FLMKNIFNYLALYNI
-115 TFVKNGLLKNLRGKL
+115 TFVKNGLLKNLRENL
-130 YSKVVSM
+130 YSKVLNM

-189 SPELTLFVILFIP
+189 SPKLTLFVTLFIP

-227 NFLSMIDETI
+227 NFLSIIDETI

-247 SESFFNQKFD
+247 SESFFLNKFKN
-257 SINEM
+257 INNL

-268 KVINRKNLAGPFS
+268 KVVNRKNLAGPFS

-293 WFGGKMVLINETIS
+293 WFGGKMVLISETIS

-346 EIIEFKPENDSN
+346 EIIEYNKDKLDQKRNVKLEKFENKI
-358 RDQLLETFIDKIE
+358 TFNNVE
-371 FKNVDFSFGQTKIL
+371 FNYGEAKIL
-385 DKISFTIKKGE
+385 DKISFTINKGE

-414 LNGFYN
+414 LNGFFN
-420 SDSGSIS
+420 PKSGNLLIDNNNIS
-427 IDGMEI
+427 N
-433 SSITRESLYKKISIV
+433 ITKESLYRNISIV

-453 LFNDTIMNNIRIG
+453 LFNDTILNNIKIG
-466 DLDSIDGDIIN
+466 NLDSNKDDVIK

-486 FILEQ
+486 FIMQQLEGYQ
-491 NEKYDTNIGD
+491 TKIGD
-501 YGGKLSG
+501 YGNKLSG
-508 GQKQRITIARAMLKS
+508 GQKQRLTIARAMLKS

-533 SSLDSESEKHV
+533 SSLDSKSEKKI
-544 QSAIENLMNQRTVFV
+544 QDAIDKLMYGKTSLI
-559 IAHRLS
+559 IAHKFS
-565 TVHNASKI
+565 TIKKCDKI
-573 LVLDNGKI
+573 ILIDKGRI
-581 VQEGKHEELVN
+581 IAQGTHEELIN
-592 IDGLYKQLHK
+592 SNSSYKNMNELQI
-602 MQFRT
+602 

>member
-50 TKGVYIKPEYF
+50 TKEVYIEPEYS
-61 GISNIREYLEDYF
+61 GISNVREYLEDYF

-130 YSKVVSM
+130 YSKVISM

-293 WFGGKMVLINETIS
+293 WFGGKMVLINEAIS

-346 EIIEFKPENDSN
+346 EIIEFKPANDSN
-358 RDQLLETFIDKIE
+358 RDQLLETFKDKIE
-371 FKNVDFSFGQTKIL
+371 FKNVDFSYGQSKIL
-385 DKISFTIKKGE
+385 DKISFTIKKGQ

-533 SSLDSESEKHV
+533 SSLDSESEKKI
-544 QSAIENLMNQRTVFV
+544 QDAIDKLMLDKTSLI
-559 IAHRLS
+559 IAHKFS
-565 TVHNASKI
+565 TIRKCDKI
-573 LVLDNGKI
+573 ILIDKGRI
-581 VQEGKHEELVN
+581 VAEGTHDELIN
-592 IDGLYKQLHK
+592 SNSSYKNMNELQ
-602 MQFRT
+602 M

>member
-8 LKYGLDYTYYGVL
+8 LKYGLGYTYYGVL

-50 TKGVYIKPEYF
+50 TKEVYIEPEYS
-61 GISNIREYLEDYF
+61 GISNVREYLEDYF

-130 YSKVVSM
+130 YSKVISM

-358 RDQLLETFIDKIE
+358 RDQLLETFKDKIE
-371 FKNVDFSFGQTKIL
+371 FKNVDFSYGQSKIL
-385 DKISFTIKKGE
+385 DKISFTIKKGQ

-533 SSLDSESEKHV
+533 SSLDSESEKKI
-544 QSAIENLMNQRTVFV
+544 QDAIDKLMLDKTSLI
-559 IAHRLS
+559 IAHKFS
-565 TVHNASKI
+565 TIRKCDKI
-573 LVLDNGKI
+573 ILIDKGRI
-581 VQEGKHEELVN
+581 VAEGTHDELIN
-592 IDGLYKQLHK
+592 SNSSYKNMNELQ
-602 MQFRT
+602 M

>member
-8 LKYGLDYTYYGVL
+8 LKYGLEYSYFAVL
-21 NIVFNILYAIFSAL
+21 NILFNILYAIFSAL

-50 TKGVYIKPEYF
+50 TKKVYEAPVYS
-61 GISNIREYLEDYF
+61 GIGNIREYAENYF
-74 NYYISRQLETDI
+74 NYYISKQLETDI
-86 SSTLILVVG
+86 STTLIIVVS

-100 FLMKNLFNYLALYNI
+100 FLMKNVFNYLALFNI
-115 TFVKNGLLKNLRGKL
+115 TFVKNGLLKKLRESL
-130 YSKVVSM
+130 YSKVLVM
-137 PISYFLNKKKGD
+137 PIPYFINKKKGD

-211 GKKLR
+211 GKRLR

-227 NFLSMIDETI
+227 NFLSIIDETI

-247 SESFFNQKFD
+247 SESFFSRKFD
-257 SINEM
+257 KINHL
-262 LYKFSN
+262 LYKYSN

-293 WFGGKMVLINETIS
+293 WFGGRMVLVSESIS

-346 EIIEFKPENDSN
+346 EIIEYDKYSNDRTRNIEIEEFK
-358 RDQLLETFIDKIE
+358 DKISFQDLE
-371 FKNVDFSFGQTKIL
+371 FSYGESKIL
-385 DKISFTIKKGE
+385 DGITFTIKKGE
-396 SVALVGSSGSGKT
+396 SVALVGSSGSGKS

-414 LNGFYN
+414 LNGFF
-420 SDSGSIS
+420 SADSGSLL
-427 IDGMEI
+427 IDGINI
-433 SSITRESLYKKISIV
+433 SDIKRESLYKNISIV

-453 LFNDTIMNNIRIG
+453 LFNDNIFNNIKIG
-466 DLDSIDGDIIN
+466 NLDAEKEDIIR

-486 FILEQ
+486 FIEEQ
-491 NEKYDTNIGD
+491 INGYETVIGD
-501 YGGKLSG
+501 YGNKLSG
-508 GQKQRITIARAMLKS
+508 GQKQRLTIARAMLKS

-533 SSLDSESEKHV
+533 SSLDSKSEKKI
-544 QSAIENLMNQRTVFV
+544 QDAINKLMQGKTSLI
-559 IAHRLS
+559 IAHKFS
-565 TVHNASKI
+565 TIKKCDKI
-573 LVLDNGKI
+573 ILIDKGRI
-581 VQEGKHEELVN
+581 IAQGTHEELIN
-592 IDGLYKQLHK
+592 SNSSYKNMNELQI
-602 MQFRT
+602 

>member
-50 TKGVYIKPEYF
+50 TKDVYIEPEYS

-130 YSKVVSM
+130 YSKVISM

-247 SESFFNQKFD
+247 SESYFNQKFN
-257 SINEM
+257 SINKM

-346 EIIEFKPENDSN
+346 EIIEFKHDNDSN
-358 RDQLLETFIDKIE
+358 RDQLLETFKDKIE
-371 FKNVDFSFGQTKIL
+371 FKNVDFSYGQSKIL
-385 DKISFTIKKGE
+385 DKISFTIKKGQ

-420 SDSGSIS
+420 SNSGSIS

-433 SSITRESLYKKISIV
+433 SSITRESLYKNISIV

-453 LFNDTIMNNIRIG
+453 LFNDTIINNIRIG
-466 DLDSIDGDIIN
+466 DLDSIDEDIVN

-491 NEKYDTNIGD
+491 SEKYDTNIGD

-508 GQKQRITIARAMLKS
+508 GQKQRLTIARAMLKS

-533 SSLDSESEKHV
+533 SSLDSESEKKI
-544 QSAIENLMNQRTVFV
+544 QDAIDKLMLDKTSLI
-559 IAHRLS
+559 IAHKFS
-565 TVHNASKI
+565 TIKKCDKI
-573 LVLDNGKI
+573 ILIDKGRI
-581 VQEGKHEELVN
+581 VAEGTHDELIN
-592 IDGLYKQLHK
+592 SNSSYKNMNELQ
-602 MQFRT
+602 M

>member
-1 MNYFTKV
+1 MNYFTRV
-8 LKYGLDYTYYGVL
+8 LKYGLDYTYHGVL

-50 TKGVYIKPEYF
+50 TKGVYVKPDYS
-61 GISNIREYLEDYF
+61 GISNIREYLENYF
-74 NYYISRQLETDI
+74 NYYISTQLETDI

-130 YSKVVSM
+130 YSKVISM
-137 PISYFLNKKKGD
+137 PVSYFLNKKKGD

-183 IVMFTI
+183 VVMFTI

-346 EIIEFKPENDSN
+346 EIIEFKLDNDSN
-358 RDQLLETFIDKIE
+358 RDQLLETFKDKIE
-371 FKNVDFSFGQTKIL
+371 FKNVDFSYGQSKIL
-385 DKISFTIKKGE
+385 DKISFTIKKGQ

-433 SSITRESLYKKISIV
+433 SSITRESLYKNISIV

-466 DLDSIDGDIIN
+466 DLDSIDEDIVN

-491 NEKYDTNIGD
+491 SEKYDTNIGD

-508 GQKQRITIARAMLKS
+508 GQKQRLTIARAMLKS

-533 SSLDSESEKHV
+533 SSLDSESEKKI
-544 QSAIENLMNQRTVFV
+544 QDAIDKLMVDKTSLI
-559 IAHRLS
+559 IAHKFS
-565 TVHNASKI
+565 TIKKCDKI
-573 LVLDNGKI
+573 ILIDKGRILA
-581 VQEGKHEELVN
+581 EGTHDELIN
-592 IDGLYKQLHK
+592 SNSSYKNMNELQ
-602 MQFRT
+602 M